1 MFPYKT
7 SIKHN
12 QGVDKSWQ
20 NQFEQLMSRF
30 TFYLTLPQQHHFRN
44 LVTTMVLWVG
54 SHTIQQLSQVQK
66 HLWERD
72 QSNINRFINRAP
84 WKVQWLNRVRWQW
97 VCEQITAVLPT
108 SARSLTKA
116 PVTGYLVIDDTMVE
130 KTGKKMAGLAWHYS
144 HTEGRT
150 IWGHCYVTALYVIAG
165 FAYPVQVL
173 LYQSQKTCQEQGI
186 RFKSKI
192 DLAAEIIANF
202 KPVPGTRTV
211 VLFDSWY
218 SSETLIKSALSRGF
232 EVTCALKSNRVIYKR
247 TGCKRTE
254 GISLT
259 NLTTSI
265 VHPVTVNNRTYRVRR
280 LEGYIK
286 GNLKAT
292 ILTTEAPAQN
302 TKYLAHFNPR
312 EGSKPLSSEAILNHY
327 VNRWPIETFHRNAK
341 QLLGFNDYRLRSIKG
356 IKRYLEILLIAYTVV
371 ESHRGLLSLENPDQ
385 PPPSLGDVCRQGQ
398 DSSLVSFIYWLYDKF
413 QQGASAEMV
422 CQRLAG

>member
-12 QGVDKSWQ
+12 QGVDKGWQ
-20 NQFEQLMSRF
+20 NQFEQLMSRL
-30 TFYLTLPQQHHFRN
+30 TFYLTRPQQHHFWN

-84 WKVQWLNRVRWQW
+84 WKVQWLSRVRWQW
-97 VCEQITAVLPT
+97 VCEQIAAVLPT
-108 SARSLTKA
+108 SFRFSTKA
-116 PVTGYLVIDDTMVE
+116 SVTGYLVIDDTMVE
-130 KTGKKMAGLAWHYS
+130 KTGKKMAGLGWHYS

-173 LYQSQKTCQEQGI
+173 LYQSQKACWEQGI
-186 RFKSKI
+186 KFKSKI

-202 KPVPGTRTV
+202 KPVPGTQTV

-218 SSETLIKSALSRGF
+218 SSETLIKSALNRGF
-232 EVTCALKSNRVIYKR
+232 EVICALKSNRVVYTKPQ
-247 TGCKRTE
+247 CKRGKGT
-254 GISLT
+254 SLT
-259 NLTTSI
+259 DLAAPA
-265 VHPVTVNNRTYRVRR
+265 VHLVTVNNRTYRVRR
-280 LEGYIK
+280 LEGYLK

-292 ILTTEAPAQN
+292 ILTTEAPGQS
-302 TKYLAHFNPR
+302 TKYLAHFQR
-312 EGSKPLSSEAILNHY
+312 EGVKPLSSEAILNHY

-341 QLLGFNDYRLRSIKG
+341 QLLGFDDYRLRSLEG

-371 ESHRGLLSLENPDQ
+371 ENHRGLLALEEPDQ
-385 PPPSLGDVCRQGQ
+385 PPPSLGDVCRQGR

-413 QQGASAEMV
+413 QQGLDAESV
-422 CQRLAG
+422 CRRLAG